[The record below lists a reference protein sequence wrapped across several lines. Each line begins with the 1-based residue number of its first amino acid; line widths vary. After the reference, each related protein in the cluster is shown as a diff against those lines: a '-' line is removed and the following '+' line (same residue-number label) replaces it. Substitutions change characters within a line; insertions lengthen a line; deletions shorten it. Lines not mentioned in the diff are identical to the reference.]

1 MGQKAQ
7 GGSRGEH
14 SRSLDPFRNLGHL
27 TNTTPTTP
35 ARGRGEPL
43 AGALRALQGRKR
55 SSETTSCSPTST
67 DISLFCRA
75 PPPDASSTS
84 SAETCGR
91 HPEWPRP
98 ALVQLGLSVVSTH
111 RKKSRQ
117 TAWLMPRTRLGW
129 DWLSHLRAGWS
140 VASGRLNGAPSGRCR
155 GQQWQELSGTQ
166 LPRAAAAI
174 QLMPPCRLL
183 LCRTARDEE
192 VHGGEPAESAGD
204 GMGLPVDGCHPSDG
218 DRPERRRYSP
228 VPGLPAVRP
237 LSRPPQLQPERA
249 VSPPPGRTQC
259 GRCLGLSNCRA
270 RLVLADGGE

>member
-1 MGQKAQ
+1 
-7 GGSRGEH
+7 
-14 SRSLDPFRNLGHL
+14 
-27 TNTTPTTP
+27 
-35 ARGRGEPL
+35 L

-67 DISLFCRA
+67 DISLLCRA

-84 SAETCGR
+84 SPETCGR

-129 DWLSHLRAGWS
+129 DSLSHLRAGWS
-140 VASGRLNGAPSGRCR
+140 VASGRLNGVPSGRCR
-155 GQQWQELSGTQ
+155 GHQWQELSGAQ

-192 VHGGEPAESAGD
+192 VHGGDPAEPAGD
-204 GMGLPVDGCHPSDG
+204 GMGLPVNGCHPPDG

-237 LSRPPQLQPERA
+237 LSRPQQLHGEACSCRWWAKRGRFTAPAERQQRTPPIA
-249 VSPPPGRTQC
+249 DYPLAGITLQSGPPLPGNPPHCCSSPW
-259 GRCLGLSNCRA
+259 LGRA
-270 RLVLADGGE
+270 RQRA